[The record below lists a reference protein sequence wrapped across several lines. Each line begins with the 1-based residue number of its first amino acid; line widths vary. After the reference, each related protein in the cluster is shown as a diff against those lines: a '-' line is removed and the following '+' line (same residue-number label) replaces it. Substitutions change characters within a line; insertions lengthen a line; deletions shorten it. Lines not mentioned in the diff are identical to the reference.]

1 MRRRA
6 TTTTSSSRST
16 IAAPVRVQIQCSVSQ
31 PGRPASKQVVYKA
44 RTFVADWR
52 PEPRVDQWKQRSLF
66 SGGAWLRSHI
76 IDSALEQAILGSHS
90 LTPTKYHHHVI
101 PIRWWWDQSTANEPT
116 HTLYQDKNIYY
127 TYYLYSRYI
136 VLYYIQALPT
146 YLLIIRT
153 SRNL

>member
-1 MRRRA
+1 MLRAISLFRSITIRSLNCSKEEKLEMRRRA
-6 TTTTSSSRST
+6 TTTSSRST
-16 IAAPVRVQIQCSVSQ
+16 IAAPVSSSNSVFSQ
-31 PGRPASKQVVYKA
+31 SARQASKQASSSKA

-52 PEPRVDQWKQRSLF
+52 PEPWVDQWKPSSLF

-116 HTLYQDKNIYY
+116 HTLYRQE
-127 TYYLYSRYI
+127 YI
-136 VLYYIQALPT
+136 L
-146 YLLIIRT
+146 YLLPI
-153 SRNL
+153 